1 MPHATNN
8 FRVMQ
13 ETEELIVKADKA
25 DDFLP
30 DQFAELSD
38 TIGEWNGRALKHF
51 WIDVTALQALKNC

>member
-1 MPHATNN
+1 
-8 FRVMQ
+8 MQ